1 MTNLTDV
8 CGRVKYCFEKS
19 DLTYVEFEKKTGIP
33 KSSLQRYVNGITK
46 KIPIEALEKMSV
58 LFGVSLVWLLYGQ
71 ELLPEDDEFIAAL
84 GEIKPLGEL
93 PPEAEAINI
102 FAESFGERI
111 IKVDDNLFFG
121 ECGMLSEDELNYI
134 KSSASDAI
142 KFAYEQIKKK
152 RLSSLF

>member
-1 MTNLTDV
+1 MNKEKTIGQRIYERRTQLELSQQDLADRVGYNSRGAIYKIEKGLRDFPSASLPKFAKALNVSPSWRLGEPETD
-8 CGRVKYCFEKS
+8 
-19 DLTYVEFEKKTGIP
+19 
-33 KSSLQRYVNGITK
+33 
-46 KIPIEALEKMSV
+46 
-58 LFGVSLVWLLYGQ
+58 
-71 ELLPEDDEFIAAL
+71 DDFIAAL

-121 ECGMLSEDELNYI
+121 ECGMLSNDELDYI
-134 KSSASDAI
+134 KSSAGDAI

-152 RLSSLF
+152 RLSSLFKK

>member
-1 MTNLTDV
+1 VENIAIGERIRNRRIQLGMSQQQLASKVGYSSNTTINKIEKGTRDFPRNLVAKFAKALMVSPSWLVGED
-8 CGRVKYCFEKS
+8 FLS
-19 DLTYVEFEKKTGIP
+19 D
-33 KSSLQRYVNGITK
+33 
-46 KIPIEALEKMSV
+46 
-58 LFGVSLVWLLYGQ
+58 
-71 ELLPEDDEFIAAL
+71 DDFIAAL

-93 PPEAEAINI
+93 PPEAEAINV

-121 ECGMLSEDELNYI
+121 ECGMLSDDELNYI
-134 KSSASDAI
+134 KSSAGDAI

>member
-1 MTNLTDV
+1 MTIGDRIKKRRIELGLSAESLGERIGKDRATIYRYENKDIKNMPLSILTPLA
-8 CGRVKYCFEKS
+8 KA
-19 DLTYVEFEKKTGIP
+19 
-33 KSSLQRYVNGITK
+33 LQ
-46 KIPIEALEKMSV
+46 
-58 LFGVSLVWLLYGQ
+58 VSPSWLLG
-71 ELLPEDDEFIAAL
+71 EPETDDEYIAAL

-111 IKVDDNLFFG
+111 IKVDNNLFFG

-134 KSSASDAI
+134 KSSASDAV
-142 KFAYEQIKKK
+142 KFSYEQIKKK